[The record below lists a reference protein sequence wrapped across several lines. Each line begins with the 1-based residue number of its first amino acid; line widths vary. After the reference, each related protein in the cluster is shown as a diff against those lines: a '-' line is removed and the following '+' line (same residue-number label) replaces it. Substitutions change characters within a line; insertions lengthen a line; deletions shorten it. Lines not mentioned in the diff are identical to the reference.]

1 MTFMKNKNA
10 CILCYEDVATGLSGW
25 TCIENTELDTW
36 KLDNPTFA
44 LRNMFNLKNDILARN
59 DALRNNF
66 YDLYEAYNLSS
77 DSLDKTYLSPE
88 GHIII
93 VRGIAPANRKY
104 PIIIE
109 DITINRK
116 YKISLFYFNKYLAKT
131 DCEIS

>member
-1 MTFMKNKNA
+1 MKNKNA
-10 CILCYEDVATGLSGW
+10 CILCYEDIATGLSGW
-25 TCIENTELDTW
+25 TYIENTELDTW
-36 KLDNPTFA
+36 KLNNPTLA
-44 LRNMFNLKNDILARN
+44 LRNMFNLKTDILAHN

-93 VRGIAPANRKY
+93 VKGIAPANRKY

-116 YKISLFYFNKYLAKT
+116 YKISQSYFNKYLAKT

>member
-1 MTFMKNKNA
+1 MKNKNA

-59 DALRNNF
+59 DALCNNF

>member
-1 MTFMKNKNA
+1 MKNKNA

-88 GHIII
+88 GHIIV

>member
-1 MTFMKNKNA
+1 MKNKNA

>member
-1 MTFMKNKNA
+1 MKNKNA

-36 KLDNPTFA
+36 KLDNPTLA
-44 LRNMFNLKNDILARN
+44 LRNMFNLKTDILAHN

-66 YDLYEAYNLSS
+66 YDLYEAYNLSP

-93 VRGIAPANRKY
+93 VKGIAPANRKY

-116 YKISLFYFNKYLAKT
+116 YKISQSYFNKYLAKT

>member
-1 MTFMKNKNA
+1 MIYMKNKNT
-10 CILCYEDVATGLSGW
+10 CILCYEDVATGLNGF
-25 TCIENTELDTW
+25 TYIDMAKLDAYM
-36 KLDNPTFA
+36 LDNPTFA
-44 LRNMFNLKNDILARN
+44 VKHMFSMKTDILAHN

-66 YDLYEAYNLSS
+66 YDLYAVYNLSP

-116 YKISLFYFNKYLAKT
+116 YKISQSYFNKYLAKT

>member
-1 MTFMKNKNA
+1 MKNKNA

-44 LRNMFNLKNDILARN
+44 LRNMFNLKNDILVRN

-116 YKISLFYFNKYLAKT
+116 CKISQSYFNKYLAKT